1 MGFDFVSYDVIRRKL
16 KGDEH
21 MSTDSGSSIADNVG
35 DEQEVIQLSPDA
47 ELQKKSVKSV
57 VFHLKKKV
65 DPGAAGIDRVCV
77 WLADMDA
84 LLAQDG
90 FNRGEYLEMRKKLND
105 AIEWVFDVELRHK
118 LRNSWY
124 SFGKAMDKKVPKH

>member
-1 MGFDFVSYDVIRRKL
+1 
-16 KGDEH
+16 
-21 MSTDSGSSIADNVG
+21 MSTDSGSSIADHVG
-35 DEQEVIQLSPDA
+35 KQETIQLTPDA

-65 DPGAAGIDRVCV
+65 DPDAAGIDRVCA
-77 WLADMDA
+77 WIADMDA

>member
-1 MGFDFVSYDVIRRKL
+1 
-16 KGDEH
+16 

-35 DEQEVIQLSPDA
+35 DKQVPNQLSADA

-65 DPGAAGIDRVCV
+65 DPNAAGIDRVCA

-84 LLAQDG
+84 LLTQDG
-90 FNRGEYLEMRKKLND
+90 FNRSEYLEMRKKLND

>member
-1 MGFDFVSYDVIRRKL
+1 M
-16 KGDEH
+16 
-21 MSTDSGSSIADNVG
+21 TDHVG
-35 DEQEVIQLSPDA
+35 DKQEVIGLTPDA

-65 DPGAAGIDRVCV
+65 DPDAAGIDRVCA
-77 WLADMDA
+77 WIADMDA

-90 FNRGEYLEMRKKLND
+90 FNRSEYLEMRKKLND